1 MGRARQTRA
10 RLIDQRA
17 RRRASQE
24 LKRRYPEEW
33 EHLYE
38 TYRAEAEEEM
48 SRAEEEHPELDDAPR
63 LKTGRRKHGQSPL
76 DRVDTTPRC
85 EQCIRYHVKGHKC
98 HACGSGPPPVKVD
111 YIKALSSQGM
121 TPRRISEKLGIKQV
135 EIERVLF
142 G

>member
-1 MGRARQTRA
+1 MGSARQTKA

-38 TYRAEAEEEM
+38 TYLIEAEEEM
-48 SRAEEEHPELDDAPR
+48 DRLEEEHPELNDVPR
-63 LKTGRRKHGQSPL
+63 LKTGRRKQGETPE
-76 DRVDTTPRC
+76 DRVDTNRC
-85 EQCIRYHVKGHKC
+85 EACVSYHERGHHC
-98 HACGSGPPPVKVD
+98 HNCGAAPPAK
-111 YIKALSSQGM
+111 IEEIMKLSRHGM
-121 TPRRISEKLGIKQV
+121 SPRNISIKLGVKQV
-135 EIERVLF
+135 VVERVLL

>member
-1 MGRARQTRA
+1 MGHARQTKA

-38 TYRAEAEEEM
+38 TYRTEAEEEM
-48 SRAEEEHPELDDAPR
+48 DRLEEEHPELDDAPR
-63 LKTGRRKHGQSPL
+63 LKTGRRKDGQSVEDRL
-76 DRVDTTPRC
+76 DTNRC
-85 EQCIRYHVKGHKC
+85 DQCVRYHVRGHRC
-98 HACGSGPPPVKVD
+98 HSCGSGPPPVKVD
-111 YIKALSSQGM
+111 YIRALSQQGM
-121 TPRRISEKLGIKQV
+121 SPRRISEKLGIKQV